1 MTCHTVDLCLWER
14 TLFPMV
20 SSSFR
25 QPGTS
30 ARYNYYTLVP
40 STNSTKQKQHSAFAT
55 ARSYFLSWLYWVTH
69 CHPKDP
75 ATIPRYNTLN
85 IYVYLDHENFLAA
98 YISFASTQIESK
110 RIINTCSKHPTCP
123 SHPQSEHPST
133 PLYHT
138 NQATWTTCGLPAT
151 YIAYIERRTSFNRYP
166 NSKNLTA

>member
-1 MTCHTVDLCLWER
+1 MSVGTNSIPEDEDT
-14 TLFPMV
+14 
-20 SSSFR
+20 R

-30 ARYNYYTLVP
+30 ARYTVYYTLVP
-40 STNSTKQKQHSAFAT
+40 STNSTKQEQHST
-55 ARSYFLSWLYWVTH
+55 ARSFLSWLYWVTH
-69 CHPKDP
+69 CHPKDL

-85 IYVYLDHENFLAA
+85 IYFCLDHELSLC
-98 YISFASTQIESK
+98 IHSL
-110 RIINTCSKHPTCP
+110 RINPNRKPKNQNLQQSTCP

-151 YIAYIERRTSFNRYP
+151 YITYIERRTSVNAYP